1 MPAKS
6 KSQRRLFALALKYK
20 RGEYEGE
27 PSDEVKELSKLP
39 EGTLRDYAATSEEGL
54 PENLHLNPNM
64 NVQSMGAP
72 TMPGNPGTMDQFSTQ
87 QTGSGDLLEPKKR
100 KRKVQLLTFNKF
112 LELIQ
117 SK

>member
-1 MPAKS
+1 
-6 KSQRRLFALALKYK
+6 
-20 RGEYEGE
+20 
-27 PSDEVKELSKLP
+27 
-39 EGTLRDYAATSEEGL
+39 
-54 PENLHLNPNM
+54 
-64 NVQSMGAP
+64 
-72 TMPGNPGTMDQFSTQ
+72 MDQFSTQ